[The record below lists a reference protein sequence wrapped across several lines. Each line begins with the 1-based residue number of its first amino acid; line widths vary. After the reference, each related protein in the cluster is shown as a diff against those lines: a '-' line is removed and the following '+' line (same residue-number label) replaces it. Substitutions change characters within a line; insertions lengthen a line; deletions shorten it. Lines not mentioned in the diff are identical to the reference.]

1 MPKNVVRALQLGQN
15 YAEPFSKVTILFS
28 DIVSYTNLSSEM
40 TPSQLVDLLNR
51 WARRGGTYILLY
63 QNGGG

>member
-51 WARRGGTYILLY
+51 
-63 QNGGG
+63 